1 MDIGIGLPAAIP
13 WADARALAAL
23 APVALAV
30 AVAGCGGSS
39 GTRIPDVR
47 KLPLVD
53 GARAVAQSRV
63 CDRGAS
69 AYCAL
74 ELVVVDP
81 RYATSAALVSAE
93 HAQLKRHGWTGAN
106 GDTGDERAADSPGGK
121 LRVTYATA
129 YGELKGI
136 DLGWVKRSRTTAL
149 TLSHLFF
156 RGVSAMSIL
165 LEVGSS

>member
-1 MDIGIGLPAAIP
+1 LTAK
-13 WADARALAAL
+13 LAAL
-23 APVALAV
+23 ATVALAI
-30 AVAGCGGSS
+30 ALGGCGGSS
-39 GTRIPDVR
+39 GAHTPDVR
-47 KLPLVD
+47 KLPLAD
-53 GARAVAQSRV
+53 GARAVAQTRV

-93 HAQLKRHGWTGAN
+93 RARLKRDGWTGAS

-129 YGELKGI
+129 YGELHGI
-136 DLGWVKRSRTTAL
+136 DVGWVKRSRTTTLA
-149 TLSHLFF
+149 LSHAMFA
-156 RGVSAMSIL
+156 RASAMSIL
-165 LEVGSS
+165 LEVGPS